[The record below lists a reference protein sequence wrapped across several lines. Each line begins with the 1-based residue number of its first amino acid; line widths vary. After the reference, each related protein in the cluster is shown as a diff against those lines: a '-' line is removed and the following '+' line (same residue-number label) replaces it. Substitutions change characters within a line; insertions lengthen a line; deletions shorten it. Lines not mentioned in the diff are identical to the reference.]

1 MTASLD
7 ASASLPSEKRGEQ
20 SAPLTSTTAV
30 EPEFRVL
37 GANAPRHAAVPTLE
51 FDVHVSEPGGH
62 HVYTIALSVQIML
75 EPARRAYDADTHE
88 RLTELFG
95 PPERW
100 AVTTRSLLW
109 HRADV
114 LVPGFTGAT
123 TFRVPVPC
131 SYDLELAAAK
141 YFYSLPDGE
150 VPLAFNFNGTIH
162 YRTPDGRLQITL
174 VPWSATTEF
183 RLPVATWREL
193 IERYYPA
200 TAWAALRT
208 DTLEALQREKARRG
222 LPTIDAC
229 VSQLLEQ
236 VE

>member
-1 MTASLD
+1 MNASLD
-7 ASASLPSEKRGEQ
+7 ASASLSSEKPEEQ
-20 SAPLTSTTAV
+20 RAPIAV

-51 FDVHVSEPGGH
+51 FDVHVSEPSGH

-75 EPARRAYDADTHE
+75 EPARRTYDAGTHE
-88 RLTELFG
+88 RLNELFG

-100 AVTTRSLLW
+100 AVTTRRLLW

-162 YRTPDGRLQITL
+162 YRAPDGRLQITL

-183 RLPVATWREL
+183 RLPVATWRTL

-208 DTLEALQREKARRG
+208 DTLERLQREKARRG
-222 LPTIDAC
+222 LPTVDAC
-229 VSQLLEQ
+229 VIALLEE

>member
-1 MTASLD
+1 MSASVD
-7 ASASLPSEKRGEQ
+7 ASAPLSPEEPEEQ
-20 SAPLTSTTAV
+20 SAPIAV

-37 GANAPRHAAVPTLE
+37 GARAPRHAALPTLE
-51 FDVHVSEPGGH
+51 FDVHVSEPSGH

-75 EPARRAYDADTHE
+75 EPARRTYDAGTHE
-88 RLTELFG
+88 RLIELFG
-95 PPERW
+95 SPERW
-100 AVTTRSLLW
+100 AVTTQRLPW

-162 YRTPDGRLQITL
+162 YRAPDGRLQITL

-183 RLPVATWREL
+183 RLPVATWRAL
-193 IERYYPA
+193 IERYYPGS
-200 TAWAALRT
+200 AWAALRS
-208 DTLEALQREKARRG
+208 DTLERLQREKARRG
-222 LPTIDAC
+222 LPTVDAC
-229 VSQLLEQ
+229 VTQLLEQ

>member
-1 MTASLD
+1 M
-7 ASASLPSEKRGEQ
+7 SASLEV
-20 SAPLTSTTAV
+20 AV

-37 GANAPRHAAVPTLE
+37 GASAPRHAAVPTLE
-51 FDVHVSEPGGH
+51 FDVHVSEPTGQQ
-62 HVYTIALSVQIML
+62 VYTIALSVQIML
-75 EPARRAYDADTHE
+75 EPARRAYDADARE
-88 RLTELFG
+88 RLNELFG
-95 PPERW
+95 PPGRW
-100 AVTTRSLLW
+100 ALTTRGMLW

-123 TFRVPVPC
+123 TFRVPVAC

-141 YFYSLPDGE
+141 YFYSLADGE

-162 YRTPDGRLQITL
+162 YRAPDGRLQITL

-200 TAWAALRT
+200 TAWAVLRT
-208 DTLEALQREKARRG
+208 DTLERLQREKARRG
-222 LPTIDAC
+222 LPTVDAC
-229 VSQLLEQ
+229 VAELLEQ

>member
-1 MTASLD
+1 MSASLD
-7 ASASLPSEKRGEQ
+7 AGAASSRAEPGEA
-20 SAPLTSTTAV
+20 APLDSTEAV
-30 EPEFRVL
+30 EPEFHVL
-37 GANAPRHAAVPTLE
+37 GASAPRYAAVPSLE
-51 FDVHVSEPGGH
+51 FDVHVSEPVGR
-62 HVYTIALSVQIML
+62 HVYTIALSVQIMI
-75 EPARRAYDADTHE
+75 EPARRAYDAETRE
-88 RLTELFG
+88 RLIELFG

-150 VPLAFNFNGTIH
+150 VPLGFNFNGTIH
-162 YRTPDGRLQITL
+162 YQAPDGRLQIAL

-183 RLPVATWREL
+183 RLPIAIWREL

-200 TAWAALRT
+200 TAWVALRA
-208 DTLEALQREKARRG
+208 DTVEALQREKGRRG
-222 LPTIDAC
+222 LPTVDAC
-229 VSQLLEQ
+229 VAELLGEA
-236 VE
+236 E